1 MALQKAEAE
10 KLAKEAKEAK
20 ERAVE
25 KSKSSGSSPI
35 VSEHFFPY
43 CFSFRFLTA

>member
-10 KLAKEAKEAK
+10 KLAKEAK

-25 KSKSSGSSPI
+25 KSKSSGSSLI
-35 VSEHFFPY
+35 ISELFFPY
-43 CFSFRFLTA
+43 CFSFRFFTAQL